1 MELARQN
8 VQLEQSL
15 REQII
20 SRSMLTLVLTVALAL
35 LSVLQEQSLRLVRY
49 ANNILKETLHVT
61 IVDMQF
67 FFLPKNR
74 PYLSGFCP

>member
-35 LSVLQEQSLRLVRY
+35 LSVLQEQFLR
-49 ANNILKETLHVT
+49 ASQIC
-61 IVDMQF
+61 
-67 FFLPKNR
+67 
-74 PYLSGFCP
+74 G